1 MKEEPKKTPRRRP
14 TKEIVYGCS
23 VEDIGLVPVFITG
36 DLFELW
42 GYHHEEVIGDPNWWA
57 ERLHPD
63 EHDEVLDRAKEIF
76 IHGVYTHEYR
86 FRHNDGSYRWVYD
99 RLRLV
104 RDSEGRP
111 VEIVGSWLDVTEFK
125 VS

>member
-1 MKEEPKKTPRRRP
+1 MKEKPKKTSRRRP
-14 TKEIVYGCS
+14 TKEIVYGCTI
-23 VEDIGLVPVFITG
+23 EDDRLLPIFITG

-42 GYHHEEVIGDPNWWA
+42 GYKADEVVGDPNWWS
-57 ERLHPD
+57 EHLHPD
-63 EHDEVLDRAKEIF
+63 EREKVVDKAKVIF
-76 IHGVYTHEYR
+76 TRGVHTHEYR

-104 RDSEGRP
+104 RDSENRP

-125 VS
+125 VF